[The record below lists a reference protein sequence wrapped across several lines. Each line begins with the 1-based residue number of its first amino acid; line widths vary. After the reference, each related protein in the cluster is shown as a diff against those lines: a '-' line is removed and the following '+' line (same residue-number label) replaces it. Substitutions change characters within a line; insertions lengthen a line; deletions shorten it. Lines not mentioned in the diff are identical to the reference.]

1 MKFNFKIPENTQII
15 FTDEANKFVQDL
27 HSKFGTKIQDLLTKR
42 VERQSEFNTGKLPNF
57 LEPV

>member
-1 MKFNFKIPENTQII
+1 MKFNFKVPENTQII

-42 VERQSEFNTGKLPNF
+42 VERQSGI
-57 LEPV
+57 